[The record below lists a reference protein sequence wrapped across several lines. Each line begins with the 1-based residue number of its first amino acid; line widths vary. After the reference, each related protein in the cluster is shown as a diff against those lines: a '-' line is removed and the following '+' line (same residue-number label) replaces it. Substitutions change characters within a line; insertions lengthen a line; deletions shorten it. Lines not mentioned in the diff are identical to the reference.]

1 MVNINLTHNYM
12 TKILL
17 YLRDFYSGI
26 AALLFT
32 AVVSL
37 PGLIVATMIAGWI
50 AKILVW
56 AFLFLF
62 E

>member
-1 MVNINLTHNYM
+1 M